1 MMMMMMMMMM
11 MIIMMMMF
19 QITPS
24 VSKMDHVDPI
34 AASETI
40 TSSLD
45 AVDTSS
51 FNDVDRDC
59 FFVTGNSTTPG
70 ICINDSSISD
80 SRLRQVD
87 YYYYDDDDDAGWNFI
102 DIYYSKTRFTVE
114 TTIALLSMTFK

>member
-1 MMMMMMMMMM
+1 
-11 MIIMMMMF
+11 MF

-24 VSKMDHVDPI
+24 VSKMDHFDPVT
-34 AASETI
+34 ASETV

-51 FNDVDRDC
+51 FDYDGRDC
-59 FFVTGNSTTPG
+59 FLVPGNSTTPG
-70 ICINDSSISD
+70 ICINGSSFSD